1 MTGKPLK
8 VCQLC
13 AIDFT
18 LKNFLLPLID
28 RMRLRGWEVV
38 AVCSPGPFFAELRAS
53 GYRIEIVP
61 IARSMSLLAA
71 LISLLALIRLFRRE
85 RFDVLH
91 AHTPVVALI
100 GRKPGNGCFA
110 PPSYFYPE
118 LCS

>member
-13 AIDFT
+13 AVDFT
-18 LKNFLLPLID
+18 LMNFLLPLID
-28 RMRLRGWEVV
+28 SMRLRGWEVV
-38 AVCSPGPFFAELRAS
+38 AVCSPGPFVAELRAS

-61 IARSMSLLAA
+61 IARSMSPLAA
-71 LISLLALIRLFRRE
+71 LISLL
-85 RFDVLH
+85 
-91 AHTPVVALI
+91 ALI

-118 LCS
+118 LCG

>member
-61 IARSMSLLAA
+61 IARSMSPLAA
-71 LISLLALIRLFRRE
+71 LISLL
-85 RFDVLH
+85 
-91 AHTPVVALI
+91 ALI

-118 LCS
+118 LCG

>member
-8 VCQLC
+8 VCQLY
-13 AIDFT
+13 AVDFT

-38 AVCSPGPFFAELRAS
+38 AVCSHGPFVAELRAS